1 MVDEVSRSNSN
12 PEVLVRLADVIE
24 SRKAAAPEA
33 SYVARLHHAGVDAIA
48 KKLGE
53 EATETIIAAKNG
65 GREQIVYETADL
77 WFHSLMLLSQFGIRP
92 DEVFAELERR
102 FGTSGLAEKAS
113 RGTGA

>member
-1 MVDEVSRSNSN
+1 MTDEVSRSASSA
-12 PEVLVRLADVIE
+12 EVLARLADVIE
-24 SRKAAAPEA
+24 SRKAASPDA

-53 EATETIIAAKNG
+53 EATEAIIAAKNG
-65 GREQIVYETADL
+65 GREEIVYETADL
-77 WFHSLMLLSQFGIRP
+77 WFHCLILLSHCGIRP

-113 RGTGA
+113 RGAGT